1 MWCISL
7 NCISLYMY
15 KWTDADRAQKHG
27 MDEFISSNPCNFD
40 HASLFEMVQRLT
52 LDHRLNDSYSCL
64 ASIFFGLRQFKHNG
78 FFFNEIFLYLD
89 VRSSFLCYR
98 APLTIINVF
107 LTSWVENFSY
117 QRKKTEREEVIGR
130 DDPIPQPPYLSFP
143 LFSCHMRNIPKR
155 VVKFGICLR
164 RTCKNRLGF
173 LDFEISLLSHPRG

>member
-1 MWCISL
+1 MQIELKNMAWMNLSRPTPVTLTTLPSL
-7 NCISLYMY
+7 RWYNALLWITDLMIPILAWQVYSLVYGNLNIMAFFV
-15 KWTDADRAQKHG
+15 KWH
-27 MDEFISSNPCNFD
+27 I
-40 HASLFEMVQRLT
+40 
-52 LDHRLNDSYSCL
+52 
-64 ASIFFGLRQFKHNG
+64 
-78 FFFNEIFLYLD
+78 LYLD

-98 APLTIINVF
+98 APLTMINVF
-107 LTSWVENFSY
+107 LISWVENFSY

-173 LDFEISLLSHPRG
+173 LDFEISLLPHPRG